1 MASNLLSNT
10 PLQVEAS
17 SARQEENVSD
27 LKEKSWLELCEAA
40 SREQDPEKLLELIT
54 TLNDLLEERELEEKA
69 KQCTCTMAWGT
80 KRTASGSQR
89 IAA

>member
-1 MASNLLSNT
+1 M
-10 PLQVEAS
+10 
-17 SARQEENVSD
+17 SD

-54 TLNDLLEERELEEKA
+54 ALNDLLEQRDLEEKA
-69 KQCTCTMAWGT
+69 KQCASTMKWSAQY
-80 KRTASGSQR
+80 KSAR